1 MLLLGGLRVLRPT
14 VWWAALAYALP
25 ISIGAAAEPAAV
37 ATARVETVH
46 TGEPLHFDGRV
57 QAQRHADVSNRI
69 DGVVSAIHFAAGQS
83 VEAGDL
89 LFELAP
95 ESYEAAVAA
104 ARADLARAEAELR
117 QKQFVLTQQ
126 GELRSK
132 GVASELRYQEAAN
145 DAAIAQAGVASAQA
159 ALQLAEL
166 ELSRTRITAPMGGRI
181 GEPLVALGA
190 FLEAE
195 SGRPLARIV
204 QLDPIRV
211 VYRVPY
217 EQRLRTLAEAG
228 GSSVAALLDRVT
240 VQLSLPGGQPYP
252 QSSHPDFFSSE
263 VDPLT
268 GTTEVAASFAN
279 PEQILLP
286 GLSVRIV
293 SFVEGVSQLLSAIPR
308 AAARA
313 DGGGQFVLLVQPSG
327 VIERRPIAILGADQA
342 RLLVSG
348 VFEGETV
355 VADAEFHAVPG
366 TVVTLAKRD

>member
-1 MLLLGGLRVLRPT
+1 MLVLGGLRVLRLP
-14 VWWAALAYALP
+14 VWCAAAALAA
-25 ISIGAAAEPAAV
+25 SV
-37 ATARVETVH
+37 AHATEATTVSTATVETVR
-46 TGEPLHFDGRV
+46 TSEPLVFDGRV
-57 QAQRHADVSNRI
+57 QAQQHADVSNRI
-69 DGVVSAIHFAAGQS
+69 DGVVSAVHFAAGQNVS
-83 VEAGDL
+83 AGDL

-95 ESYEAAVAA
+95 KSYEAAVAA
-104 ARADLARAEAELR
+104 ARADLARAGAELR

-132 GVASELRYQEAAN
+132 GVASELRYQEVAN
-145 DAAIAQAGVASAQA
+145 DAAIAEAGVASAQA

-166 ELSRTRITAPMGGRI
+166 ELSRTRIMAPIGGRV

-195 SGRPLARIV
+195 LGRPLARIV

-228 GSSVAALLDRVT
+228 GSSVAALLGRVT

-252 QSSHPDFFSSE
+252 QSSHPDFSSSE

-279 PEQILLP
+279 PEQIFLP
-286 GLSVRIV
+286 GLSVRV
-293 SFVEGVSQLLSAIPR
+293 ASFVEGVPQLLSAIPR

-313 DGGGQFVLLVQPSG
+313 DGDGQFVLLVQPSG
-327 VIERRPIAILGADQA
+327 VIERRPIAILAADQA

-348 VFEGETV
+348 LFAGETV
-355 VADAEFHAVPG
+355 VADAAFQAVPG
-366 TVVTLAKRD
+366 TVVSAGGSD